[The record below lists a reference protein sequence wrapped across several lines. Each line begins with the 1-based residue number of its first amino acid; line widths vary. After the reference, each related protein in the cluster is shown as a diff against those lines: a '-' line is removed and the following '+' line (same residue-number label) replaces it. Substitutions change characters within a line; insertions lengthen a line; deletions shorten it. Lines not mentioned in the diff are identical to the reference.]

1 MRVSAVRES
10 AVRDNRDEFPEIPLD
25 FKRCHVPQLHLPDA
39 GGVDNPSSDRERQQ
53 PLVPTQAPRA
63 ARGEQITFEINGE
76 AISYKD
82 AAMYGARALA
92 SFYARPADQRPEGGR
107 VSDREIVETSLRIF
121 FAEQQQ
127 KQVQKLAKAYLPEPI
142 VMPEATPD
150 SAKGSQ

>member
-1 MRVSAVRES
+1 MQINEKVKSRLVIVFSVFMILAVGLG
-10 AVRDNRDEFPEIPLD
+10 AYI
-25 FKRCHVPQLHLPDA
+25 
-39 GGVDNPSSDRERQQ
+39 GVITAFDRE
-53 PLVPTQAPRA
+53 AKARA